1 MKTEK
6 QNPSEAVWDNA
17 CNNAA
22 RPQAR
27 IMTMQE
33 LSAAVAAIAEKAVI
47 EMQINDEKNA
57 KIVKLAMCLG
67 ADYAWK
73 IIYDG
78 GEDL

>member
-33 LSAAVAAIAEKAVI
+33 LSAAVAVIAEKVAPKI
-47 EMQINDEKNA
+47 SKNEYGA
-57 KIVKLAMCLG
+57 QIVKLAMVLG

-78 GEDL
+78 GADL

>member
-1 MKTEK
+1 MTTRKK
-6 QNPSEAVWDNA
+6 RPSEAVWDNA

-33 LSAAVAAIAEKAVI
+33 LSAAVEAIAEKVAPEI
-47 EMQINDEKNA
+47 SKDEYDA
-57 KIVKLAMCLG
+57 KIIKLAMCLG

-73 IIYDG
+73 IIYEG
-78 GEDL
+78 GAEL

>member
-1 MKTEK
+1 MTARKK
-6 QNPSEAVWDNA
+6 RPSEAVWDNA

-33 LSAAVAAIAEKAVI
+33 LSAAVAAIAEKVAPEI
-47 EMQINDEKNA
+47 TKDEYGVQ
-57 KIVKLAMCLG
+57 IVKLAMVLG

-73 IIYDG
+73 IIYEG
-78 GEDL
+78 GAEL

>member
-27 IMTMQE
+27 IMTMQN
-33 LSAAVAAIAEKAVI
+33 LSAAVAAIAEKVAPEI
-47 EMQINDEKNA
+47 TKDEYGA
-57 KIVKLAMCLG
+57 QIVKLAMVLG

-73 IIYDG
+73 IIYEG
-78 GEDL
+78 GAEL